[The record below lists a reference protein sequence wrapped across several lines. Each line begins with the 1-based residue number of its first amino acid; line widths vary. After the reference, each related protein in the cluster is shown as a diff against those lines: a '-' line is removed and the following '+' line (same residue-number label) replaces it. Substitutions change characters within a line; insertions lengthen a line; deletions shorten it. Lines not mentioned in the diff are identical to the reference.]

1 MLLKCT
7 YQLIPKRY
15 ISLRQGDRKKEYFVR
30 KLIGYSS
37 EEMYDV
43 IADIK
48 NYHKF
53 VPFCT
58 KSTILTEE
66 LDQLQANL
74 EVGFPPIYENY
85 TSLVTLKRPV
95 LVQAICR
102 DGRLFNYLET
112 TWKLTRGLESN
123 PKTCI
128 IDFYINFEF
137 KSLLH
142 SKVAGIFFDHLCKQ
156 MESAFIKEAAKRYGI
171 QSCPIYW
178 LSGAK
183 S

>member
-74 EVGFPPIYENY
+74 EGW
-85 TSLVTLKRPV
+85 
-95 LVQAICR
+95 
-102 DGRLFNYLET
+102 T
-112 TWKLTRGLESN
+112 T
-123 PKTCI
+123 
-128 IDFYINFEF
+128 
-137 KSLLH
+137 
-142 SKVAGIFFDHLCKQ
+142 V
-156 MESAFIKEAAKRYGI
+156 
-171 QSCPIYW
+171 
-178 LSGAK
+178 
-183 S
+183 